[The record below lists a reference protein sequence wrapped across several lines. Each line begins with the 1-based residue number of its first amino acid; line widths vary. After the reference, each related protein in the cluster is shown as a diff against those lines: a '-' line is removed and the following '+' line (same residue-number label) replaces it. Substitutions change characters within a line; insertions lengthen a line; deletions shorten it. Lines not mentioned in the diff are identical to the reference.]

1 MATGRPSYL
10 TTRKRIRVGESG
22 ILDKEKPGSGEA
34 RSGFYWSSLIPYLE
48 AASED
53 SAGAS
58 EDSAGASE
66 ETADPAGAEDSAGLS
81 AGFLPQPTRAR
92 AKARNRAPL
101 VKTFFIS
108 ILLNFLPSGR
118 DFLTPYWGIQYTHRV
133 PRSDFE
139 KCRDCEYWPSQIPPP
154 FPPKL
159 IPDSYTTLKAGKTS
173 VKSKFCKRFF
183 GKFSG

>member
-1 MATGRPSYL
+1 M
-10 TTRKRIRVGESG
+10 
-22 ILDKEKPGSGEA
+22 DKEKPGSGEA
-34 RSGFYWSSLIPYLE
+34 RSGFYWSTLIPYLE
-48 AASED
+48 DSAGASED

-66 ETADPAGAEDSAGLS
+66 ETADSAGAADSAGLLS
-81 AGFLPQPTRAR
+81 FLPQPTRAR

-139 KCRDCEYWPSQIPPP
+139 KCRDCEYWPSQTLPP

-159 IPDSYTTLKAGKTS
+159 IPDSYTTLKPGKTS
-173 VKSKFCKRFF
+173 VKSKFCKRILGNFRDKKGESWAIF
-183 GKFSG
+183 GTSFA